1 MKKLITARDSA
12 GFFDQNIFN
21 MSKDGKVL
29 YFLPN
34 QNAINHVKNRLLD
47 KFVGIGNIYFR
58 TLRGFLEDES
68 FAYRDDVLLLKI
80 LEDILKDGKSE
91 MLKAAKGGSVEE
103 VLNYILHFKENFV
116 LPEDLTGDGFEG
128 EIRDIYSKYE
138 EALLKY
144 KLTDRVSNSITGLNK
159 FDAYFDYK
167 YIVVDSY
174 YKFDIIEEKLL
185 EKLSDMGED
194 IFVISP
200 VEIENYNFLNGFE
213 RESICTPLN
222 KNYHILISDSMAE
235 LTGKVIDIAACGGD
249 LILTEEGLRSDIE
262 VMENIPVTLSD
273 SKSFTSYNLVNEFKN
288 LINSVYNPTK
298 EVLISRA
305 SSIYFPLKNKFDIEI
320 LLRNL
325 NFKDLSELKDFFK
338 KKSLKMEV
346 KDVETLN
353 DFVNE
358 IESEIKALKGMSISG
373 ILKLYRVR
381 EIIEDNFDKTGR
393 EGSFDTDLKLISKLE
408 EIEDRLIVAKTKLNL
423 SEEECLDIL
432 NTYID
437 KEEVAES
444 APVGID
450 TYLFDRAQGVGA
462 DVRAFLSLDPT
473 FPGSIKKSFTTTGE
487 FLDLLNNFNI
497 DPFEKRDFN
506 NIYKEFKMLLYSV
519 KDVYF
524 LVEKKGSDL
533 KSSLLLKLERE
544 EGFKYIVEQNSEP
557 KQQTLHGEKSEEE
570 KKSPVKGISKNRY
583 SPTQLQTYINCPYLY
598 YLKYILGLEVSNWEY
613 EDMEFLDIGNF
624 YHKILENYFK
634 NFKDNLPEY
643 NEDIYREIFLN
654 EFENLDVNLKSIGES
669 LYYERLK
676 AYLKFEIQRMIKYG
690 LKPKEFE
697 KNFEITIDDIKIN
710 GKIDRL
716 DICDKGM
723 VHIVDY
729 KSGKCPSIKSARAGD
744 NLQLQIYAMAAA
756 TMGYKVGGLSFGGI
770 KDAKSVDIYKDSDV
784 YNSKDTE
791 EILNEILDRAK
802 DVIGTLHENINAGK
816 FEKSENCT
824 MNSCSFYELCGGYCG
839 L

>member
-1 MKKLITARDSA
+1 MKKLITARDGA
-12 GFFDQNIFN
+12 GFFDENIFN
-21 MSKDGKVL
+21 MSKNGKVL

-34 QNAINHVKNRLLD
+34 QNAITHVKNRLLD
-47 KFVGIGNIYFR
+47 KFEGIGNIYFR

-68 FAYRDDVLLLKI
+68 FAYRDDVLILKI

-116 LPEDLTGDGFEG
+116 LPEHLTDEGFEG

-138 EALLKY
+138 DALLKY
-144 KLTDRVSNSITGLNK
+144 SLSDRVSNSLTGLNK
-159 FDAYFDYK
+159 FHTYFDYK

-174 YKFDIIEEKLL
+174 YKFDKIEEKLL
-185 EKLSDMGED
+185 EKLSYMGKD
-194 IFVISP
+194 IFIISP
-200 VEIENYNFLNGFE
+200 VEIVGYDFLKAFE
-213 RESICTPLN
+213 RENICKPLS

-235 LTGKVIDIAACGGD
+235 LTGKVIYIAAEGGD
-249 LILTEEGLRSDIE
+249 LILTEEGLRADIE

-298 EVLISRA
+298 EVLINRA
-305 SSIYFPLKNKFDIEI
+305 SSIYFPLKNKYNIEI

-325 NFKDLSELKDFFK
+325 NFKDLTELKDFFK

-346 KDVETLN
+346 EDIEALN

-358 IESEIKALKGMSISG
+358 IESEIKALKGLSISE
-373 ILKLYRVR
+373 ILKLYNVR
-381 EIIEDNFDKTGR
+381 EIIEENFEKTG
-393 EGSFDTDLKLISKLE
+393 EEKSFDTDLKLISKLE
-408 EIEDRLIVAKTKLNL
+408 EIEDRLLVAKSKLSL
-423 SEEECLDIL
+423 SEEECFDLL
-432 NTYID
+432 NTYLD
-437 KEEVAES
+437 KEEVTES

-473 FPGSIKKSFTTTGE
+473 FPASIKKSFTTTGE
-487 FLDLLNNFNI
+487 FLALLNKFAI

-506 NIYKEFKMLLYSV
+506 NIYKEFKMLLDSV
-519 KDVYF
+519 KDIYF
-524 LVEKKGSDL
+524 LVEKKGGDL

-544 EGFKYIVEQNSEP
+544 EDVKYIVESSVD
-557 KQQTLHGEKSEEE
+557 KQPALQVKKAEEI
-570 KKSPVKGISKNRY
+570 KASPVKGINKNRY
-583 SPTQLQTYINCPYLY
+583 SPSQIQTYINCPYLY
-598 YLKYILGLEVSNWEY
+598 YLEYILGLEVSNWEY
-613 EDMEFLDIGNF
+613 EDKEFLDIGNF

-634 NFKDNLPEY
+634 NFKDMVPHY
-643 NEDIYREIFLN
+643 NEDLYKEIFSN
-654 EFENLDVNLKSIGES
+654 EFKDLDVNLKSIGET

-676 AYLKFEIQRMIKYG
+676 AYLKFEIQRMVKYC

-697 KNFEITIDDIKIN
+697 KPFEITIDDIKIR
-710 GKIDRL
+710 GRIDRI
-716 DICDKGM
+716 DRCEKGM
-723 VHIVDY
+723 AHIIDY
-729 KSGKCPSIKSARAGD
+729 KSGQCPSAKSARAGD

-756 TMGYKVGGLSFGGI
+756 DMGYKVGGLCFGSI
-770 KDAKSVDIYKDSDV
+770 KDAKSVDVYKDSDV

-802 DVIGTLHENINAGK
+802 GVIATVHENINAGN

-824 MNSCSFYELCGGYCG
+824 GNRCAFYELCGGYFG
-839 L
+839 I

>member
-12 GFFDQNIFN
+12 GFFDEDIFN
-21 MSKDGKVL
+21 MSKEGKVL

-34 QNAINHVKNRLLD
+34 QNAITHVKNRLLD
-47 KFVGIGNIYFR
+47 KFEGIGNIYFR

-68 FAYRDDVLLLKI
+68 FAYRDNVLLLKI

-116 LPEDLTGDGFEG
+116 LPEDLTGEGFEG
-128 EIRDIYSKYE
+128 EIRDIYTKYE

-144 KLTDRVSNSITGLNK
+144 NLTDRVSNSLTGLNK
-159 FDAYFDYK
+159 FDTYFDYK

-174 YKFDIIEEKLL
+174 YKFDKIEEKLL

-194 IFVISP
+194 IFIISP
-200 VEIENYNFLNGFE
+200 VEIVGYDFLKAFE

-235 LTGKVIDIAACGGD
+235 LTGKVIDIAVLGGD
-249 LILTEEGLRSDIE
+249 LILTEEGLRADIE
-262 VMENIPVTLSD
+262 VMENLPVTLSAR
-273 SKSFTSYNLVNEFKN
+273 KSFTSYNLVNEFKN

-305 SSIYFPLKNKFDIEI
+305 SSIYFPLKNKYDIEI

-346 KDVETLN
+346 ENIEALN

-358 IESEIKALKGMSISG
+358 IESEIKSIKGMSITG
-373 ILKLYRVR
+373 ILKLYNVR
-381 EIIEDNFDKTGR
+381 KIIEENFEKTG
-393 EGSFDTDLKLISKLE
+393 EEKSIDTDFKLISKLD
-408 EIEDRLIVAKTKLNL
+408 EIEDRLLVAKSKLNL
-423 SEEECLDIL
+423 NEEECVDLL
-432 NTYID
+432 NTYLD
-437 KEEVAES
+437 KEEVTES

-450 TYLFDRAQGVGA
+450 TYLFDRAQGVEA
-462 DVRAFLSLDPT
+462 DVRAFLSMDPT
-473 FPGSIKKSFTTTGE
+473 FPGSIKKSFTTTEE
-487 FLDLLNNFNI
+487 FLNLLNRFDI

-506 NIYKEFKMLLYSV
+506 NIYKEFKMLLDSV
-519 KDVYF
+519 KDAYF

-533 KSSLLLKLERE
+533 KSSLLLKLESE
-544 EGFKYIVEQNSEP
+544 EDVKYIVESSGNSQP
-557 KQQTLHGEKSEEE
+557 AFQAQKTEEI
-570 KKSPVKGISKNRY
+570 KASPVKDIKKNRY
-583 SPTQLQTYINCPYLY
+583 SPSQIQTYINCPYLF
-598 YLKYILGLEVSNWEY
+598 YLEYILGLEVSNWEY
-613 EDMEFLDIGNF
+613 EDKEFLDIGNF

-634 NFKDNLPEY
+634 NFKGVVPEY
-643 NEDIYREIFLN
+643 NEDLYREIFSN
-654 EFENLDVNLKSIGES
+654 EFKDLDVNLKSIGEA

-676 AYLKFEIQRMIKYG
+676 AYIIFEINRMVKYG
-690 LKPKEFE
+690 LKPEEFE
-697 KNFEITIDDIKIN
+697 KPFEITIDDIKIS
-710 GKIDRL
+710 GRIDRIDL
-716 DICDKGM
+716 CENGM
-723 VHIVDY
+723 AHIVDY
-729 KSGKCPSIKSARAGD
+729 KSGTCPSAKSSRAGD

-756 TMGYKVGGLSFGGI
+756 DMGYKVGGLSFGII

-791 EILNEILDRAK
+791 EILNEILVKAK
-802 DVIGTLHENINAGK
+802 EVIATVHENIKAGN

-824 MNSCSFYELCGGYCG
+824 MNRCAFYELCGGYIG
-839 L
+839 I